1 MRVRI
6 SYSVDLD
13 EVPSECARMLE
24 ETLQHLNEV
33 HQEIETLVDQ
43 LSDKRAIAWQVKGK
57 LDRSR
62 QQLAKI
68 DNVLADNEMILQGYF
83 TALEPQEPE
92 EVSDVS
98 EG

>member
-13 EVPSECARMLE
+13 NVPDECARMLE
-24 ETLQHLNEV
+24 ETLRHLNEV
-33 HQEIETLVDQ
+33 QQEIETLVDH
-43 LSDKRAIAWQVKGK
+43 LSDKRAIGWQVKGK
-57 LDRSR
+57 LDRCR
-62 QQLAKI
+62 RQLAKI
-68 DNVLADNEMILQGYF
+68 DNVIGDNEMILEGYF
-83 TALEPQEPE
+83 KALEPEE